1 MRLALFDTH
10 SYERNAFESARPRIR
25 HAISYLE
32 PRLTRETARLA
43 AGHDAVCPFVNDRLD
58 AAALG
63 ILQAAGVRLVA
74 LRSAGFN
81 HVDLDAAS
89 RLGLP
94 VVRVPEYSPFAVAE
108 HAVAL
113 ALTLN
118 RKIHRAYARVREW
131 NFSLEGL
138 VGFDLHGKT
147 VGVIGTGRIG
157 RVAARIFRGFGCRVL
172 AFDLLPDAD
181 LMLESDVR
189 YVDLP
194 QLYRESDVIT
204 LHVPLTPQT
213 HHMIDAT
220 VLSAMKRGAM
230 LINTGR
236 GALLDS
242 RALIDALKSGHLG
255 AAGLDVYEEEEG
267 VFFRDLSNQVLQ
279 DDVLA
284 RLLTFPN
291 VVVTSHQ
298 AFLTKEALASIAHV
312 TLENVTAFE
321 LGESLLNE
329 VRAEDVLQPAAPE
342 TH

>member
-1 MRLALFDTH
+1 MKLALFDTH
-10 SYERNAFESARPRIR
+10 SYERDAFESASSGIR
-25 HAISYLE
+25 HAITYLE

-58 AAALG
+58 AVALG
-63 ILQAAGVRLVA
+63 ILRDAGVRLIA

-81 HVDLDAAS
+81 HVDLDAAL
-89 RLGLP
+89 RFGLP

-118 RKIHRAYARVREW
+118 RKIHRAYSRVREW

-138 VGFDLHGKT
+138 VGFDMHGKT

-172 AFDLLPDAD
+172 AVDLFPDAA

-194 QLYRESDVIT
+194 QLYRDSDVIT
-204 LHVPLTPQT
+204 LHLPLTPQT
-213 HHMIDAT
+213 HHMVDAP
-220 VLSAMKRGAM
+220 VLSAMKRGVV

-236 GALLDS
+236 GALIDS
-242 RALIDALKSGHLG
+242 RALINALKSGHLG

-267 VFFRDLSNQVLQ
+267 IFFRDLSNQVLQ

-321 LGESLLNE
+321 RGDPLVNE
-329 VRAEDVLQPAAPE
+329 VRAEEVLQPAAPE